1 MWPLSFAPRE
11 DTPALSN
18 GQLFYVLTNLS
29 VPTATWLASILPYER
44 EMCLLPITQLSSSM
58 VTRTKANEAYTQH
71 LASNER
77 LVIDLRNGEALSFSF
92 LDQLIWRLRESEALQ
107 NVSFLV
113 GSESAYKNLAQIAAS
128 RNAAIYYKRQDHDSP
143 QLIPL
148 SSVVTRRI

>member
-1 MWPLSFAPRE
+1 MR
-11 DTPALSN
+11 
-18 GQLFYVLTNLS
+18 
-29 VPTATWLASILPYER
+29 
-44 EMCLLPITQLSSSM
+44 LLPITQLSSSM
-58 VTRTKANEAYTQH
+58 VTRTKANEAYRNLTQH

-113 GSESAYKNLAQIAAS
+113 GSESSYKNLGQIAAS
-128 RNAAIYYKRQDHDSP
+128 RNAAIYYQTQDHDSP